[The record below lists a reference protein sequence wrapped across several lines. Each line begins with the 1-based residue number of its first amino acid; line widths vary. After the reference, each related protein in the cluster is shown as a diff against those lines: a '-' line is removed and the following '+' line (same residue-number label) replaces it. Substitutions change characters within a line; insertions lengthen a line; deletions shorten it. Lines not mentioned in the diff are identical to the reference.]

1 MTQLLRSLVQIVL
14 LRKDPSVLPA
24 SAVLGALLAFAYAL
38 ASALQSWVLY
48 RGDRIVSRTAV
59 DLGLSVA
66 LVWVVL
72 AVTRRGH
79 RFRQTM
85 SAVLGTSVLVAPLV
99 VVLLLLMQGPAT
111 TYYPVWLVARA
122 GAVVVTI
129 WFIVVIGHILRG
141 ALETGLVT
149 GVAIALTWVI
159 ASRAVA
165 EKLFPMAA

>member
-1 MTQLLRSLVQIVL
+1 MTQLLRSLVQIAL
-14 LRKDPSVLPA
+14 LRKDPSVLPP
-24 SAVLGALLAFAYAL
+24 SVVLGALLAFAYAVT
-38 ASALQSWVLY
+38 SALQSWILY
-48 RGDRIVSRTAV
+48 RSDRIVSRTAV

-79 RFRQTM
+79 RFRQTL
-85 SAVLGTSVLVAPLV
+85 SAVLGTSVLVAPIV
-99 VVLLLLMQGPAT
+99 VVLLLLMQGLAT
-111 TYYPVWLVARA
+111 TSYPVWLLARA

-149 GVAIALTWVI
+149 GVAIALTWLI
-159 ASRAVA
+159 ASRALA

>member
-1 MTQLLRSLVQIVL
+1 MTQLLRSLFQIAL

-24 SAVLGALLAFAYAL
+24 SVVLAVLLGLAYAVT
-38 ASALQSWVLY
+38 SALQSWMLY
-48 RGDRIVSRTAV
+48 GSDRIVLRTAV

-72 AVTRRGH
+72 TVTRRGH
-79 RFRQTM
+79 RFPQTV
-85 SAVLGTSVLVAPLV
+85 SAVLGTSVLVAPV
-99 VVLLLLMQGPAT
+99 VVLLLVLMQGPAT
-111 TYYPVWLVARA
+111 TYYPAWLLARA

-149 GVAIALTWVI
+149 GVAIAMTWLI
-159 ASRAVA
+159 ASRVLA
-165 EKLFPMAA
+165 EKLFPLAA

>member
-1 MTQLLRSLVQIVL
+1 MTQLLRSMVQIAL

-24 SAVLGALLAFAYAL
+24 SVVLGALLASAYVL
-38 ASALQSWVLY
+38 TSAVQSWILH
-48 RGDRIVSRTAV
+48 GSDRIVSRTAV

-72 AVTRRGH
+72 TVTRRGH
-79 RFRQTM
+79 RFTQTM
-85 SAVLGTSVLVAPLV
+85 SAVLGTSVLVAPFV

-149 GVAIALTWVI
+149 GVAIALTWLI
-159 ASRAVA
+159 ASRALA

>member
-1 MTQLLRSLVQIVL
+1 MTQLLRSLVQIAL
-14 LRKDPSVLPA
+14 LRQDPSILPA
-24 SAVLGALLAFAYAL
+24 SVVLGALLAFAYAVT
-38 ASALQSWVLY
+38 SALQSWILY
-48 RGDRIVSRTAV
+48 GGDRILLRTAV
-59 DLGLSVA
+59 DLGLSLV

-72 AVTRRGH
+72 TVTRRGH
-79 RFRQTM
+79 RFPQTA
-85 SAVLGTSVLVAPLV
+85 SAVLGISVLVAPFV

-111 TYYPVWLVARA
+111 THYAVWLLARA

-165 EKLFPMAA
+165 DKLFPLAA

>member
-1 MTQLLRSLVQIVL
+1 MTQLLRSLVQIAL
-14 LRKDPSVLPA
+14 LRKDPSVLPP
-24 SAVLGALLAFAYAL
+24 SVVLGALLASACAL
-38 ASALQSWVLY
+38 TSALQSWILY
-48 RGDRIVSRTAV
+48 GSDRIVSRTAV

-72 AVTRRGH
+72 TVTRRGH
-79 RFRQTM
+79 RFPQTM
-85 SAVLGTSVLVAPLV
+85 SAVLGTSVLAAPFV

-149 GVAIALTWVI
+149 GVAIALTWLI
-159 ASRAVA
+159 ASRALA

>member
-1 MTQLLRSLVQIVL
+1 MTQLLSSLVQIAL

-24 SAVLGALLAFAYAL
+24 SVVLAGLLAIAYAVT
-38 ASALQSWVLY
+38 SALQSWILY
-48 RGDRIVSRTAV
+48 GSDRIVSRTAV
-59 DLGLSVA
+59 DLGLSLA

-72 AVTRRGH
+72 TVTRRGH
-79 RFRQTM
+79 RYPQTIN
-85 SAVLGTSVLVAPLV
+85 AVLGTSVLVAPFV
-99 VVLLLLMQGPAT
+99 VLLLLLMQGPAT
-111 TYYPVWLVARA
+111 TYYPAWLVARA

-149 GVAIALTWVI
+149 GVAIALTWLI
-159 ASRAVA
+159 ASRALV